1 MKDFIAADH
10 IVEQRIKI
18 DDIPALLFRPK
29 DKEGL
34 LHTIIFYHGWGSNKN
49 SQRIRAFLLCSLGYQ
64 VIVPDALHHGE
75 RGLLEYINPDNV
87 RDNFWPVVFNNIEE
101 SELIINE
108 LKEKYNANPGT
119 ISVMGH
125 SMGGFTS
132 AGIFTHN
139 PNIKT
144 MVVVN
149 GSCNWLHTNNIFKE
163 NPAFINSEGYE
174 DMEKKIVLLDPMN
187 NLNLLVN
194 RPILLLHGAGDS
206 VVPISSQRIFFNK
219 IKAMYNEADNIKF
232 IEYPNLDHYLTTC
245 MMEQTVKWLGDILL

>member
-1 MKDFIAADH
+1 MADH
-10 IVEQRIKI
+10 IIEERINV
-18 DDIPALLFRPK
+18 DHIPALLFRPK
-29 DKEGL
+29 NKEGL
-34 LHTIIFYHGWGSNKN
+34 LHTIIFYHGWGSNKI
-49 SQRIRAFLLCSLGYQ
+49 SQRIRAFILCSLGYQ
-64 VIVPDALHHGE
+64 VIVPDAIHHGE
-75 RGLLEYINPDNV
+75 RGLFNYLNPNNV
-87 RDNFWPVVFNNIEE
+87 RDYFWPVVFNNIEE
-101 SELIINE
+101 SKSIISRSV
-108 LKEKYNANPGT
+108 EKYNANPDT

-163 NPAFINSEGYE
+163 NPAFVNIESYD
-174 DMEKKIVLLDPMN
+174 DMEKRIALIDPMN
-187 NLNLLVN
+187 NLERLVN

-206 VVPISSQRIFFNK
+206 VVPISSQRIFFEK
-219 IKAMYNEADNIKF
+219 IKAMYNEADNISF